1 MHWVSDAIEWFGDR
15 SGNNACSLLDQAD
28 SVRYTHQVAHC
39 SEHTSTLCCS
49 CLLIQVDR
57 WAAWCLAVALH
68 VLEAADHVGV
78 MQGLNSGEAQLSNG
92 V

>member
-1 MHWVSDAIEWFGDR
+1 MGWLSDAAEWFGDR
-15 SGNNACSLLDQAD
+15 SDNDACNLPDQPD
-28 SVRYTHQVAHC
+28 SMRYTHLVAHC
-39 SEHTSTLCCS
+39 SQHTSAPCCW
-49 CLLIQVDR
+49 CLLVQVDR

-78 MQGLNSGEAQLSNG
+78 MQGLKSGEAQLRKG